1 MRFEANLRQLL
12 ILVTNLKNRR
22 MKKIVLVFFIYSS
35 LGLKSQ
41 TPSGYELKINFTGS
55 EDTSFFLAK
64 YYWDQ
69 IVLVDSCKQ
78 VKKGQG
84 VFKGKVALEKG
95 VYILANQSKARYID
109 FFVDDSQ
116 KFTLTGNLSDLVNTV
131 KAVGSNENNE
141 IFSYARF
148 MTAKEKEFRAA
159 LEETKGKSKADSLK
173 LVQEKQSKIGAE
185 VKAWEAAFTAKN
197 KGNFVGDFINLKT
210 EKYPTDIPKASN
222 GRPDSLYQYYY
233 YRNHYF
239 DGVDFKDERILY
251 TPFLADRVKRFFDQV
266 AVQHPDTVIA
276 EIDKILGKCIT
287 GSMTFNTLVGY
298 FTYKY
303 ETNKAMSF
311 DQYGNSNTFE
321 KVFVHLADKYITNGK
336 AKNIYPE
343 ETIVKIKERVDV
355 LRNLLPNSK
364 VSELLM
370 IDTTYGKRVLQMG
383 FDTTKTSA
391 GATYLYTKNYDKL
404 APWFKSLYS
413 VNAKYTI
420 LVFWAVDCGHCK
432 TEVPKL
438 HEDLKKIANS
448 VDFKVFAVQTKED
461 LFDDWK
467 RFLVENKLNDFIHVF
482 DPIHLNNIKTTF
494 DIQGTP
500 VIYLLDRD
508 KKIKA
513 KKLAA
518 DQVVDIINNLES
530 IDKRLKK

>member
-1 MRFEANLRQLL
+1 
-12 ILVTNLKNRR
+12 
-22 MKKIVLVFFIYSS
+22 MKKIVLVFFVYST
-35 LGLKSQ
+35 LVFKSQ
-41 TPSGYELKINFTGS
+41 TTSGYELKINFTGS

-131 KAVGSNENNE
+131 KALGSNENNE

-159 LEETKGKSKADSLK
+159 LEDTKGKSKADSLK

-185 VKAWEAAFTAKN
+185 VKAWETAFTTKN

-251 TPFLADRVKRFFDQV
+251 TPFFADRVKRFFDQV
-266 AVQHPDTVIA
+266 AVQHPDTVIS

-287 GSMTFNTLVGY
+287 GSLTFNTLVGY

-321 KVFVHLADKYITNGK
+321 KVFVHLADNYITNGK

-383 FDTTKTSA
+383 FDTAKTSA

-467 RFLVENKLNDFIHVF
+467 KFLVENKLNNFIHVF

-500 VIYLLDRD
+500 VIYLLDKD

-530 IDKRLKK
+530 IDKRSKK